1 MTLRNYGKFEEEL
14 PCYFK
19 TDISNMINFD
29 SNTEKYQKIT
39 L

>member
-1 MTLRNYGKFEEEL
+1 MTLRNYEKSEEEL
-14 PCYFK
+14 TCYFK

-29 SNTEKYQKIT
+29 SNTGKYQKIG